1 MVLPSAM
8 LTTQASSATHIQES
22 AAARIGMVGMCNV
35 AQLNTQPPVDGVVAL
50 QQDGTFIQVGMS
62 AHTVNLIMWAPSA
75 QVTVGST
82 VAMTTGIMWNVI
94 QSIMTP
100 RGAECTVRA
109 CNVWTD
115 IEWSLGPIQFETA
128 GWCHRTP
135 PSVNY
140 SVDKIMHTLSYSKQQ
155 TYRCIRIHTY
165 TYIYI
170 YICL

>member
-1 MVLPSAM
+1 MGVLPSAM

-35 AQLNTQPPVDGVVAL
+35 AQLNTRPPVDGVVAL

-62 AHTVNLIMWAPSA
+62 AHSVNL
-75 QVTVGST
+75 
-82 VAMTTGIMWNVI
+82 IMWNVI

-109 CNVWTD
+109 SNVWTD
-115 IEWSLGPIQFETA
+115 IEWPLGPIQFETA

-140 SVDKIMHTLSYSKQQ
+140 SVDKIMHTLSYSEQ
-155 TYRCIRIHTY
+155 
-165 TYIYI
+165 
-170 YICL
+170 

>member
-1 MVLPSAM
+1 MGVLPSAL

-35 AQLNTQPPVDGVVAL
+35 AQLNTRPPVDGVVAL

-62 AHTVNLIMWAPSA
+62 APSA

-109 CNVWTD
+109 SNVWTD
-115 IEWSLGPIQFETA
+115 IEWPLGPERFEPA

-140 SVDKIMHTLSYSKQQ
+140 SVDKIMHTLSYSEQ
-155 TYRCIRIHTY
+155 
-165 TYIYI
+165 
-170 YICL
+170 

>member
-1 MVLPSAM
+1 MGQVVLPSAM

-35 AQLNTQPPVDGVVAL
+35 VQQNTQPPVDGVVAL
-50 QQDGTFIQVGMS
+50 QQDGMS

-109 CNVWTD
+109 SNVWTV
-115 IEWSLGPIQFETA
+115 IEWSKG
-128 GWCHRTP
+128 
-135 PSVNY
+135 
-140 SVDKIMHTLSYSKQQ
+140 
-155 TYRCIRIHTY
+155 
-165 TYIYI
+165 
-170 YICL
+170 